1 MPGFWRKS
9 GTISPQLRRGGVD
22 GVVAKRDPSQM
33 NHLGWVVVHAGD
45 EVDARVEEVFQ
56 NDVSHADGGFDD

>member
-1 MPGFWRKS
+1 M
-9 GTISPQLRRGGVD
+9 D